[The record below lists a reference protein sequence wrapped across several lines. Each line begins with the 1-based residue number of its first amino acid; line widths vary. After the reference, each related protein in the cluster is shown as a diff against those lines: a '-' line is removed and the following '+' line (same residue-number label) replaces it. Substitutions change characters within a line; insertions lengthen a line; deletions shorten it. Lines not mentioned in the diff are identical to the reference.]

1 MFSAGYYSLGTMD
14 FIGEAVAM
22 SEHYRQI
29 IIGSG
34 AAGLTAAIYSARAA
48 LEPLVLEG
56 NQPGGQLTTTTEVE
70 NFPGFEDGIMG
81 PQLMET
87 MKKQAVRFGA
97 AFLSRDAIT
106 LERDDGVLKLSAA
119 GEDYTA
125 DSIIIATGARP
136 KLLGLE
142 NEQKFMGRGVST
154 CATCDAFFY
163 RGKEVVVLGGG
174 DSAME
179 ESDFISKFASRV
191 TIVHRRDQFRA
202 SQIMRDRVLKN
213 EKIEVAWNSV
223 VTDIIGEQ
231 EAGVRAVMLE
241 NVKTGEKTEHPTD
254 GFFLAI
260 GHIPNSK
267 PFQDAMELDSE
278 GYILVHDGTAT
289 SLPGVFAAGDVVD
302 HVYRQAI
309 TAAGMGCMAS
319 LDSGKY
325 LDAIE

>member
-1 MFSAGYYSLGTMD
+1 
-14 FIGEAVAM
+14 M
-22 SEHYRQI
+22 SEHLGQL

-48 LEPLVLEG
+48 LEPVVFEG

-97 AFLSRDAIT
+97 SFFSRDVDK
-106 LERDDGVLKLSAA
+106 LEREGDVLKIGA
-119 GEDYTA
+119 GGKDYTA
-125 DSIIIATGARP
+125 DSVIIATGARP

-191 TIVHRRDQFRA
+191 TIVHRRDEFRA

-223 VTDIIGEQ
+223 VTDVIGEQ
-231 EAGVRAVMLE
+231 EGGVRAVMLE
-241 NVKTGEKTEHPTD
+241 NVKTGEKREHPTD

-267 PFQDAMELDSE
+267 PFVGAVELDEE

-302 HVYRQAI
+302 HKYRQAI

-319 LDSGKY
+319 LDAEKY
-325 LDAIE
+325 LSAME

>member
-1 MFSAGYYSLGTMD
+1 
-14 FIGEAVAM
+14 M
-22 SEHYRQI
+22 SDHVKQI

-48 LEPLVLEG
+48 LEPVVMEG

-97 AFLSRDAIT
+97 KFLSRDVKK
-106 LERDDGVLKLSAA
+106 LERDGSRIKVTA
-119 GEDYTA
+119 GNEVFTA
-125 DSIIIATGARP
+125 DSLIVATGARP

-142 NEQKFMGRGVST
+142 SEKKFMGRGVST

-163 RGKEVVVLGGG
+163 RGKQVVVVGGG

-179 ESDFISKFASRV
+179 EAGFISKFASRV
-191 TIVHRRDQFRA
+191 ALIHRRDQFRA

-213 EKIEVAWNSV
+213 EKIEVIWNSV
-223 VTDIIGEQ
+223 VTDVLGGEDGTVR
-231 EAGVRAVMLE
+231 GVALE
-241 NVKTGEKTEHPTD
+241 NVKTGQKTERPTD

-260 GHIPNSK
+260 GHIPNSDICK
-267 PFQDAMELDSE
+267 GFIDLDSE

-289 SLPGVFAAGDVVD
+289 STPGVFAAGDVVD

-319 LDSGKY
+319 LDAEKY
-325 LDAIE
+325 LTALE

>member
-1 MFSAGYYSLGTMD
+1 
-14 FIGEAVAM
+14 M
-22 SEHYRQI
+22 SEHYKQL

-97 AFLSRDAIT
+97 RFLSTDVSGLRREGDS
-106 LERDDGVLKLSAA
+106 LKLSAG

-125 DSIIIATGARP
+125 DSVIIATGARP
-136 KLLGLE
+136 KMLGLE
-142 NEQKFMGRGVST
+142 NERKFMGRGVST

-163 RGKEVVVLGGG
+163 RGKEVVVVGGG

-191 TIVHRRDQFRA
+191 TLVHRRDELRA
-202 SQIMRDRVLKN
+202 SQIMRDRVLN
-213 EKIEVAWNSV
+213 NDKIEVAWNSV
-223 VTDIIGEQ
+223 VTDVIGEA
-231 EAGVRAVMLE
+231 EGGVRAVMLE
-241 NVKTGEKTEHPTD
+241 NVKTGEKREHPTD

-260 GHIPNSK
+260 GHTPNSK
-267 PFQDAMELDSE
+267 PFEGVLELDGE

-289 SLPGVFAAGDVVD
+289 SLKGVFAAGDVVD

-319 LDSGKY
+319 LDAEKY
-325 LDAIE
+325 LAALG